1 MQHTHSKLIPKIIF
15 VDGLPRAG
23 KSVLSN
29 ILPCFKKVEQ
39 IKFLTIIEHVLPALK
54 FKTIKKDFAK
64 SFMTSYLNEY
74 CYESYIGRSLNLRK
88 KEQSSVYEHIS
99 PNMYFRRLRKKE
111 GSQTINEIKKKNI
124 YFLFQTHDVISNYK
138 YFLKLNINC
147 KIIEV
152 IRNPIDIV
160 YSWHKRGWGKRFL
173 KDPQSFTSLIKKNKV
188 TIPWYAFTKPKQW
201 QNLNEVERCAF
212 NVFNLLDFSY
222 PILKKIKKKDNR
234 ILIIKFE
241 NFVQDPKKDIL
252 RIKSFLNRDYSKKI
266 FGKLKKANCPRKFN
280 KELLNKKRYF
290 LKKKLS
296 GEMYK
301 RLLFFEK
308 RFNEYF

>member
-1 MQHTHSKLIPKIIF
+1 ML
-15 VDGLPRAG
+15 
-23 KSVLSN
+23 
-29 ILPCFKKVEQ
+29 E
-39 IKFLTIIEHVLPALK
+39 
-54 FKTIKKDFAK
+54 
-64 SFMTSYLNEY
+64 
-74 CYESYIGRSLNLRK
+74 
-88 KEQSSVYEHIS
+88 
-99 PNMYFRRLRKKE
+99 
-111 GSQTINEIKKKNI
+111 
-124 YFLFQTHDVISNYK
+124 
-138 YFLKLNINC
+138 
-147 KIIEV
+147 
-152 IRNPIDIV
+152 
-160 YSWHKRGWGKRFL
+160 
-173 KDPQSFTSLIKKNKV
+173 
-188 TIPWYAFTKPKQW
+188 
-201 QNLNEVERCAF
+201 
-212 NVFNLLDFSY
+212 FSY